1 MSDELLER
9 AARALADAMG
19 DNYDHAFT
27 SKSEWNAAR
36 GEKGGRYRDINEP
49 RQSDYLDGARAV
61 IQALYEPTPA
71 QLDRFVSRALCV
83 SIHGEGSWTAYARNQ
98 WQTMMDALL
107 SPPPQAEIQRL
118 RKEGE

>member
-107 SPPPQAEIQRL
+107 SPPST
-118 RKEGE
+118 KE

>member
-1 MSDELLER
+1 MDRLEQ

-19 DNYDHAFT
+19 DNFDHAFDN
-27 SKSEWNAAR
+27 KSAYNLAR
-36 GEKGGRYRDINEP
+36 GESGGRYRDINEP
-49 RQSDYLDGARAV
+49 FKYDYLDGAKAV
-61 IQALYEPTPA
+61 MQALYEPTPA

-107 SPPPQAEIQRL
+107 SPSST
-118 RKEGE
+118 KE